1 MSFRWICLL
10 LFLHSTFTVKAQEP
24 PQALIAVP
32 DTCVALREGR
42 NCYADVSLTWEQ
54 PAIGNYCLRDA
65 TSKYIMQCWLKQQ
78 SGTFNYAFD
87 SQQSISFELFDSNT
101 SKIISIAE
109 VKLQWVYQNRQKTS
123 LAIILTNVLRII
135 YG

>member
-1 MSFRWICLL
+1 MYFRWICVLL
-10 LFLHSTFTVKAQEP
+10 IFPSTFTVKAQEP
-24 PQALIAVP
+24 PEALIALP

-42 NCYADVSLTWEQ
+42 NCYADVTLTWKQ
-54 PAIGNYCLRDA
+54 PIIGNYCLRDA

-101 SKIISIAE
+101 SKIISVAE
-109 VKLQWVYQNRQKTS
+109 VKLQWVYQNRQKKRRWR
-123 LAIILTNVLRII
+123 LF
-135 YG
+135 